1 MRRLV
6 VIAAIALFI
15 AAVLVPTQNRF
26 VASADSAGERLAMFS
41 KPSVVRIVDGA
52 SGQILFQP
60 PGEVRSHDALLPPL
74 LSDGQFAVGME
85 RLPRDENVF

>member
-26 VASADSAGERLAMFS
+26 VASADATGDE
-41 KPSVVRIVDGA
+41 
-52 SGQILFQP
+52 
-60 PGEVRSHDALLPPL
+60 
-74 LSDGQFAVGME
+74 
-85 RLPRDENVF
+85 PRHQRN